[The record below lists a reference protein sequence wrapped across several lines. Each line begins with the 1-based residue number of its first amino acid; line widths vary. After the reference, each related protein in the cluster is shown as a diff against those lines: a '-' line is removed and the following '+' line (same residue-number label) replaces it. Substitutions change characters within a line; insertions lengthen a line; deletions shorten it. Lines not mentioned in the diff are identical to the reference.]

1 MLQSDNAQA
10 PLAPHADRPEMPEG
24 YGIPK
29 SIEGVLPWSYVS
41 DMMSNALNYWIGTTR
56 PDGRPH
62 AVPIWG
68 VWVDESLYFECGPN
82 TRRGRNLAANP
93 AVVVHIERGDE
104 VVILEGTTEQIENP
118 DPSLAERLAEASGAK
133 YGPQYNYQPK
143 PDSRQEGGLCVV
155 HPTVAFAWTKFPE
168 DCTRWRFEKSPGA

>member
-1 MLQSDNAQA
+1 
-10 PLAPHADRPEMPEG
+10 ADRPEMPEG

-68 VWVDESLYFECGPN
+68 VWVDESFYFECGPN